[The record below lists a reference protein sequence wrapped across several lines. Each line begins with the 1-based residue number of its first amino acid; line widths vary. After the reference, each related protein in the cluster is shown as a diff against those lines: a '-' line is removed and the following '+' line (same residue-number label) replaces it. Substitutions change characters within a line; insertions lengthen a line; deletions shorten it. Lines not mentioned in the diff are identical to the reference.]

1 MKIVVLDGYALN
13 PGDLSWDAVAES
25 GEFELYDR
33 TPGELILDRASGA
46 EVLLTN
52 KTPLS
57 AETMAQLP
65 NLRYIGVLATGYN
78 VVDVQAATERG
89 IVVTNVPAYGTHAV
103 TQMVFALL
111 FALIRRAQLHSDAVF
126 AGDWTANEDF
136 CFWRTPQS
144 ELTDRTMGIVG
155 FGRIG
160 RCTARVAD
168 AFGMRVVAADA
179 VQDNPPSLADFA
191 WRDIPEL
198 LAESD
203 VVTLHCP
210 LVPETRGLINQK
222 TLGLMKR
229 TAFLINTSRGPVVVE
244 QDLADALNQ
253 ELIAGAGLDV
263 LSAEPPAADNPLLS
277 AKNCLIT
284 PHIAWATLEARS
296 RLMATVVGS
305 LRAFLAGAPINVV
318 S

>member
-1 MKIVVLDGYALN
+1 VKIVVLDGYALN

-33 TPGELILDRASGA
+33 TPDELILDRASGA

-89 IVVTNVPAYGTHAV
+89 IVVTNVPAYGTRAV

-126 AGDWTANEDF
+126 AGDWTTNADF

-144 ELTDRTMGIVG
+144 ELTDKTMGIVG
-155 FGRIG
+155 LGRIG

-179 VQDNPPSLADFA
+179 VQDNRPSLAHFT
-191 WRDIPEL
+191 WRDVPEL

-210 LVPETRGLINQK
+210 LVPETQGLINQK

-253 ELIAGAGLDV
+253 GRIAGAGLDV

-277 AKNCLIT
+277 AKNCVIT

-305 LRAFLAGAPINVV
+305 LRAFLAGAPVNVV